1 MLMSRPVFHGSAQ
14 RLAVKPIAHICGC
27 RGGCPC
33 LLQYPSVCLHLIC
46 AKHTLCAPS
55 HTHTHT
61 PSRTPSH
68 AHLRTRTF
76 TPIRTHVRT
85 HNRTP
90 SCRESHGDL
99 DVEEG
104 VDAPDLIL
112 KIHGKKKVK
121 KMRIDSE
128 GEEET
133 DSEQDDDDDDD
144 EEEEVWARARVF
156 PPRTAS
162 VVELVG

>member
-1 MLMSRPVFHGSAQ
+1 MLMSRPVVQ
-14 RLAVKPIAHICGC
+14 DCDKRLVVKG
-27 RGGCPC
+27 
-33 LLQYPSVCLHLIC
+33 PSVFALDLY
-46 AKHTLCAPS
+46 KHALRAPS
-55 HTHTHT
+55 HTRTHAHPLRTPTHT
-61 PSRTPSH
+61 YPHTTTHTLTRAPAHVHPRTPIY
-68 AHLRTRTF
+68 L
-76 TPIRTHVRT
+76 T
-85 HNRTP
+85 HNCTP

-144 EEEEVWARARVF
+144 EEEEV
-156 PPRTAS
+156 
-162 VVELVG
+162 